1 MTTDFETG
9 RSDLEKLIEWYSSN
23 QGNRNEATTR
33 LQLIDRLFF
42 ECLGWSRDDVVLE
55 EAHGK
60 EYTDYSFSAPRR
72 ILIVEAKR
80 EGDYFELP
88 AGKTKLEYSL
98 PALLRDYPNLKAA
111 IEQAAGYCQKR
122 GVPFGVVTNGHQIV
136 AFVANRND
144 GRPPLEGKALVFPTL
159 DFMLENFLALWQSLS
174 KPGIE
179 QKNIQ
184 SKLIGDLQPAL
195 PAKLSSTLPFYP
207 GFKSRNI
214 FQTDL
219 QTLSELVIEDLARS
233 NELRKR
239 FLEEC
244 YSRSGAL
251 SQYALVSKSILQTR
265 YAALFGRETSQAPT
279 TVPAVDK
286 EGISAELL
294 AESLSRR
301 PIILMGD
308 VGVGKTT
315 FIRYLINIE
324 AAPLFEN
331 AITIYI
337 DLGSQATLTS
347 DFRKFILDEI
357 ERQLRENN
365 AVDIYERNFV
375 RYLYRGDLERFSR
388 GIYSDFRESN
398 PDLYKVKEL
407 ELLEEKIKNKEE
419 HIKHVIKYVANA
431 RKKQVVMFIDN
442 ADQRDESTQQQAFLI
457 SQEIAE
463 RWHPVTV
470 FVALRPET
478 FHRSLQIGAL
488 SGYHPKAFTISPPRI
503 DRVIE
508 KRLRFALKITDGEI
522 PLESI
527 VTGIDV
533 RLTNLSKIINAF
545 LQSLN
550 YNDDIAEFIDNIAGG
565 NVRLALELV
574 KDFFGSGHV
583 DTEKIARIY
592 DEEGRY
598 IIPLHEFLR
607 AVIYGDAIYYDPEQS
622 PIANLF
628 DISQLEPKE
637 HFLLPVLISLL
648 VNLSGSDTEQGF
660 VETAVIYQRLQGFG
674 FTPEQIDFAVI
685 RGHRKKLIETAA
697 RRIPQPGQEMPSA
710 LRVTTVG
717 LYHVSKLCR
726 IFPYIDAVV
735 VDTPIIAS
743 DFRAA
748 IRDAHDI
755 ETRLDRAKVFCRY
768 LSERWALLRGTGAD
782 TLFDWETISKE
793 LDIDIEGIRRRFRE
807 RRERY

>member
-1 MTTDFETG
+1 MTNDFETG
-9 RSDLEKLIEWYSSN
+9 RSKLEELIQWYSSK

-33 LQLIDRLFF
+33 LQLIDQIFF

-60 EYTDYSFSAPRR
+60 EYSDYAFSAPRR

-88 AGKTKLEYSL
+88 AGKINLEYSL
-98 PALLRDYPNLKAA
+98 TSLLRDYPNLKAA

-122 GVPFGVVTNGHQIV
+122 GVPFGVVTNGHQVV
-136 AFVANRND
+136 AFLANRND
-144 GRPPLEGKALVFPTL
+144 GLPPLEGKALVFPSL
-159 DFMLENFLALWQSLS
+159 DFMLANFLLLWQSLS

-179 QKNIQ
+179 QKNLQ
-184 SKLIGDLQPAL
+184 SKLVGDLQPAL
-195 PAKLSSTLPFYP
+195 PARLSFTLPFYP
-207 GFKSRNI
+207 GFKARNI

-219 QTLSELVIEDLARS
+219 QTLSELVIEDLPS
-233 NELRKR
+233 SGELRKR

-244 YSRSGAL
+244 YSQSGAL
-251 SQYALVSKSILQTR
+251 SQYAVVSKSILQTR
-265 YAALFGRETSQAPT
+265 YAALFGQETSNAPT

-301 PIILMGD
+301 PIILIGD

-315 FIRYLINIE
+315 FIRHLMIVE

-331 AITIYI
+331 AITIYV

-347 DFRKFILDEI
+347 DFRNFILDEI
-357 ERQLRENN
+357 ERQLRVNH
-365 AVDIYERNFV
+365 AVDIKERNFV
-375 RYLYRGDLERFSR
+375 RYLYRSDLEIFAR
-388 GIYSDFRESN
+388 GIFSDLRDSN
-398 PDLYKVKEL
+398 PDVYKVKEL
-407 ELLEEKIKNKEE
+407 EVLEEKIKNKEE
-419 HIKHVIKYVANA
+419 HLKHVINHVAKA

-442 ADQRDESTQQQAFLI
+442 ADQRDERTQQQAFLI

-522 PLESI
+522 PLES

-533 RLTNLSKIINAF
+533 RLVNLSKIINVF
-545 LQSLN
+545 LRSLD
-550 YNDDIAEFIDNIAGG
+550 YYDDIAEFIDNIAGG
-565 NVRLALELV
+565 NVRLALDLV

-583 DTEKIARIY
+583 DTEKIIRIY
-592 DEEGRY
+592 DQDGRY

-607 AVIYGDAIYYDPEQS
+607 AVIYGDAVYYDPEQS

-628 DISQLEPKE
+628 DISQLDPRE
-637 HFLLPVLISLL
+637 HFLLPVLISVLG
-648 VNLSGSDTEQGF
+648 NLSGSETEQGF
-660 VETAVIYQRLQGFG
+660 VETAVVYQRLQGLG
-674 FTPEQIDFAVI
+674 FTPDQIDFAII

-697 RRIPQPGQEMPSA
+697 RRIPQRGQEMPSS
-710 LRVTTVG
+710 LRVTTEG
-717 LYHVSKLCR
+717 LYHISRLCQF
-726 IFPYIDAVV
+726 FPYIDAVV
-735 VDTPIIAS
+735 VDTPILIS

-748 IRDAHDI
+748 IQDAHDI
-755 ETRLDRAKVFCRY
+755 EMRLDRGKTFCRY
-768 LSERWALLRGTGAD
+768 LSEQWSLLSGTGAA
-782 TLFDWETISKE
+782 TLFDWDTMSKE
-793 LDIDIEGIRRRFRE
+793 LDIDLERIRRRYRE
-807 RRERY
+807 RRERH